1 MFKRFGIKHKIL
13 AGLIGLAVMF
23 SAILTIQYVQ
33 TKSYVKNYRHIVHSN
48 LNNVLA
54 LSSISLDQSAIVQ
67 TVLEILDPTAT
78 IEHRFEHQKELTEHL
93 KNLRQD
99 SELFELGEASDEEK
113 STISRFKSDAKI
125 TMEFLSGFEK
135 TTDRPLTDEELK
147 SFDKEKFLIV
157 ADNLSKTIQ
166 DIKKIETK
174 EAEKWEQ
181 LALTAEK
188 RSVTT
193 IVALSIAGIVIN
205 LIFAIFFTKSV
216 ANSIMNLVSGL
227 EATAKQ
233 TTNESTSLTDASS
246 KLSESATEEAAALQE
261 TAAAI
266 DEVTAMVKKN
276 TENSALSAEVSKQ
289 SRVAAANGKKAV
301 QDVLSAI
308 QEINESNS
316 HIVSEVE
323 KGNRDIEQIVKVI
336 EEIGQKTKV
345 INDIVFQ
352 TKLLSFNA
360 SVEAARAGE
369 HGKGFAVVAE
379 EVGNLAQMSGNAAK
393 EISAL
398 LDASVR
404 NVEAIVTS
412 TKERVERMMTEG
424 RQKITAGEDC
434 ANRCGDSINQILT
447 AVENVDEK
455 VSEISAASNEQSQGI
470 TEINKAINELDKTT
484 QINSRLA
491 IDAASS
497 AERLQ
502 QQSQK
507 IEDVVVDLKDLVL
520 GNSSHT
526 EHKSTSTSVAVS
538 HVQQKPVLKTAQLNT
553 ATQATV
559 RAKLAPSVPAATS
572 AARAPTVASPST
584 TRKLTPTPGL
594 KGMPVQATTK
604 ATVRVDEPTMK
615 KAAGAEHL
623 TGTPLSSDPRFEEI

>member
-1 MFKRFGIKHKIL
+1 MFKKLGIKHKIL

-23 SAILTIQYVQ
+23 STILAIQYVQ
-33 TKSYVKNYRHIVHSN
+33 TKSYVKNYKHIVHSN

-54 LSSISLDQSAIVQ
+54 LGSVSIDQSAIVQ
-67 TVLEILDPTAT
+67 AVLEILDPAAT
-78 IEHRFEHQKELTEHL
+78 IEHRFEHQKELIEHL
-93 KNLRQD
+93 KSLRED
-99 SELFELGEASDEEK
+99 SETFELGESSDEEK
-113 STISRFKSDAKI
+113 TMISNFKNDAKNTI
-125 TMEFLSGFEK
+125 DFLTAFEQTK
-135 TTDRPLTDEELK
+135 DRPLTDDELK
-147 SFDKEKFLIV
+147 AFDKEKFLVV
-157 ADNLSKTIQ
+157 ADKLSSTIR
-166 DIKKIETK
+166 DIKTLEKK
-174 EAEKWEQ
+174 EADKWEQ
-181 LALTAEK
+181 LAITKEK
-188 RSVTT
+188 ESVTL
-193 IVALSIAGIVIN
+193 IVILSIAGVILN
-205 LIFAIFFTKSV
+205 LVFAVFFTKSV
-216 ANSIMNLVSGL
+216 AKSIMNLVSGL

-233 TTNESTSLTDASS
+233 TTDESTNLTDASS

-276 TENSALSAEVSKQ
+276 TENSSLSTEVSKQ
-289 SRVAAANGKKAV
+289 SRIAAANGKKAV
-301 QDVLSAI
+301 QDVLLAI
-308 QEINESNS
+308 REINESNN
-316 HIVSEVE
+316 HIVAEVE

-393 EISAL
+393 EISTL
-398 LDASVR
+398 LESSVR
-404 NVEAIVTS
+404 NVEAIVTN
-412 TKERVERMMTEG
+412 TKDRVERMMNEG
-424 RQKITAGEDC
+424 RQKISAGEDC

-491 IDAASS
+491 LDAASS

-502 QQSQK
+502 QQSHK
-507 IEDVVVDLKDLVL
+507 LEEIVVDLKDLVL
-520 GNSSHT
+520 GHSDDT
-526 EHKSTSTSVAVS
+526 EHASPTKPPQAQVKEEKHVKKTIQSKPVAAKPAQIKPASTHTARPSSPKTSVS
-538 HVQQKPVLKTAQLNT
+538 TPV
-553 ATQATV
+553 
-559 RAKLAPSVPAATS
+559 AAS
-572 AARAPTVASPST
+572 S
-584 TRKLTPTPGL
+584 TRKLTPTSSL
-594 KGMPVQATTK
+594 KAMPLQSTAK
-604 ATVRVDEPTMK
+604 ATVQPTMK

-623 TGTPLSSDPRFEEI
+623 TGTPLHTDPRFEEI